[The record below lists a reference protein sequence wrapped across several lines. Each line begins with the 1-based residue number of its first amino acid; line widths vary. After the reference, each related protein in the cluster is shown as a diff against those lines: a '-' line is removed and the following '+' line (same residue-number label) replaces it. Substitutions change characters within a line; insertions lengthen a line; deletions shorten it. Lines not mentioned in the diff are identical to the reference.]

1 MNEIIFLVEEAGEGG
16 YQARALE
23 HSIFTDAETMESLKD
38 NIREAVHCHFDDNEM
53 PKMIRLHFVK
63 DEVMSIWAS
72 RKI

>member
-1 MNEIIFLVEEAGEGG
+1 MNEVIFLVEEAGEGG

-53 PKMIRLHFVK
+53 PKMIR
-63 DEVMSIWAS
+63 I
-72 RKI
+72 